1 MKRTVLAI
9 ALAAPLAAAAQAE
22 SYTIDP
28 IHSFTYFGIDHFGV
42 TTIHGRFNKS
52 SGKFTIDRAGKKGSL
67 ELTIEAASVDT
78 ADNDKGSRPRSR
90 DEHLRSPDFF
100 NVAEFPRITYR
111 ASNVTFSGDNPAEVE
126 GQLTMLG
133 VTKPVNLKVDRW
145 TCRDHPMSKRPMCGG
160 NASGTVKRSE
170 FGMKFGI
177 PAIGDEVRL
186 MINVEGYKDQ

>member
-1 MKRTVLAI
+1 MKRTLL
-9 ALAAPLAAAAQAE
+9 ALALAMPLAAAAQAE
-22 SYTIDP
+22 NYTIDP
-28 IHSFTYFGIDHFGV
+28 IHSFTYFGIDHLGV
-42 TTIHGRFNKS
+42 ATIYGRFNKS
-52 SGKFTIDRAGKKGSL
+52 SGKFTMDRAGKKGSL

-133 VTKPVNLKVDRW
+133 VTKPVNLKVERW
-145 TCRDHPMSKRPMCGG
+145 TCRDNPMSKRPMCGG
-160 NASGTVKRSE
+160 SASATLKRSE
-170 FGMKFGI
+170 FGMKYGI

-186 MINVEGYKDQ
+186 MINVEAYKDQ